1 VLVAGAD
8 IRPSE
13 LCSVVRNGRQP
24 RFTACTADFP
34 DGVRKIG
41 RTSKFGGVGSSF
53 TGEEEVKVAKSETP
67 VLTGVWCKRE
77 MLAGR

>member
-1 VLVAGAD
+1 MLVAGAD

-13 LCSVVRNGRQP
+13 LCSVVRNGGKP
-24 RFTACTADFP
+24 RFTASTAALP
-34 DGVRKIG
+34 DRVRKIG
-41 RTSKFGGVGSSF
+41 RTSKFGGVESSS

-67 VLTGVWCKRE
+67 VFTGVWCKRE